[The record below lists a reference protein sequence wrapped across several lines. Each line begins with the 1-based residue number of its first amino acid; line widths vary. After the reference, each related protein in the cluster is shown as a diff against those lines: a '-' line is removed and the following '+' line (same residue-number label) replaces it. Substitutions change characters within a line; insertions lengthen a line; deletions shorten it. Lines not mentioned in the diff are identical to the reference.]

1 MTKKALEKIVK
12 VKFNGS
18 EGITGTKF
26 LTPQGS
32 FAIKKNNELVRKEDT
47 VVCYETP
54 LTNRGVVN
62 TSEGYLVAC
71 VDWFSCTF
79 TTAQD
84 PRQIVG
90 ALLLDKIT
98 WTHKNTGINGYSDCW
113 VYKNMAIFYNGHSEN
128 MGCFLNLSG
137 QGCRDFEQH
146 LHSIGFS
153 WMEFFGYVLGFE
165 GVNITRLDLAID
177 DFHGYFNLKWVERKV
192 KRALV
197 RSKFR
202 TARNF
207 EEFDLKTGQTLGQ
220 TWYFGKNDVMVRFY
234 DKWQER
240 TQKGYKVLE
249 DTKFWVRTEIQ
260 LRGKR
265 ALKACEI
272 MSYEWYSN
280 DHTIGDFIKGVLRNY
295 LNFLKEPNKG
305 KPKDSNKARWEV
317 SPEWLKFLGDVEKL
331 KLTQVAP
338 QKTIL
343 RTKDWIDK
351 SVVQSLEMLA
361 LAVGDMNLFTEYL
374 RFYGGRN
381 ISDDKLALAAEFIND
396 KTKQKQLQDLLRN
409 QMKADGKPM
418 LKDDEINAFIENI
431 YQKSKKYNEEYETKE
446 KELKL
451 K

>member
-26 LTPQGS
+26 VTPQGS

-47 VVCYETP
+47 GVCYETP
-54 LTNRGVVN
+54 LTNRGVIN
-62 TSEGYLVAC
+62 TIDSPLIAC

-79 TTAQD
+79 KMTQD
-84 PRQIVG
+84 PAEICG
-90 ALLLDKIT
+90 ALCMDKIN
-98 WTHKNTGINGYSDCW
+98 WKHKNTGINGYSDCW

-153 WMEFFGYVLGFE
+153 WVDFFKYLLGFQ
-165 GVNITRLDLAID
+165 GINVTRLDLAID
-177 DFHGYFNLKWVERKV
+177 DFQGYFNLKWVEEKV

-234 DKWQER
+234 DKFQER

-265 ALKACEI
+265 ALTACEI
-272 MSYEWYSN
+272 MASELYSN
-280 DHTIGDFIKGVLRNY
+280 DHSIGDFIKGVLSNY
-295 LNFLKEPNKG
+295 INFLSRVPNQT
-305 KPKDSNKARWEV
+305 DTNKSRWEV
-317 SPEWLKFLGDVEKL
+317 APKWRKFLGDVEKL

-374 RFYGGRN
+374 RFYGGRS
-381 ISDDKLALAAEFIND
+381 ISDAKLALAAEFVND

-409 QMKADGKPM
+409 QMKADGKPIM
-418 LKDDEINAFIENI
+418 KDDEINTFIENI
-431 YQKSKKYNEEYETKE
+431 YQKSKKYNEEYERKE

>member
-12 VKFNGS
+12 VKFNGA

-26 LTPQGS
+26 VTPQGS

-47 VVCYETP
+47 GLCYETP
-54 LTNRGVVN
+54 LTNRGVIN
-62 TSEGYLVAC
+62 TIESPLIAC

-79 TTAQD
+79 KMTQD
-84 PRQIVG
+84 PAEICG
-90 ALLLDKIT
+90 ALCMDKIN
-98 WTHKNTGINGYSDCW
+98 WKHKNTGINGYSDCW

-153 WMEFFGYVLGFE
+153 WVDFFKYLLGFE
-165 GVNITRLDLAID
+165 GINVTRLDLAID
-177 DFHGYFNLKWVERKV
+177 DFHGYFNLKWIESKV

-207 EEFDLKTGQTLGQ
+207 EEFYLKTGQTIGQ

-234 DKWQER
+234 DKFQER

-265 ALKACEI
+265 ALTACEI
-272 MSYEWYSN
+272 MSCELYSN
-280 DHTIGDFIKGVLRNY
+280 DHSIGDFIKGVLSNY
-295 LNFLKEPNKG
+295 INFLSRVPNQT
-305 KPKDSNKARWEV
+305 DTNKSRWEV
-317 SPEWLKFLGDVEKL
+317 APKWRKFLGDVEKL

-351 SVVQSLEMLA
+351 SVVQSLEMLS

-374 RFYGGRN
+374 RFYGGRS

-418 LKDDEINAFIENI
+418 MKYDEINSFIENI
-431 YQKSKKYNEEYETKE
+431 YQKSKKYNEEYDRKE